1 MSVWKIGIGAVA
13 LIALAA
19 ATVGFVGAQ
28 TDEDG
33 NGPLGNFVGKLA
45 ENLGI
50 TQGELEGAI
59 DETQLQLVDEALAEG
74 RITDEQAANKRERI
88 ESGESSFG
96 AFGRRGHQMH
106 QRGGF
111 SHGADIAEFIGIE
124 PEELR
129 EAIEGGQSVAQVAEA
144 NGVSEQELTDYLL
157 GEIETKLAEAVESG
171 KIDQV
176 TADEKLANA
185 TEKIAE
191 CINREG
197 PPEHSGDFGSFS
209 EGGRFHGGFGSF
221 EGGRFHGGF
230 SRFSGGFH
238 GAIPLDE
245 GTDVT
250 EAVSPTF

>member
-1 MSVWKIGIGAVA
+1 MSVWKIGIGVVA

-19 ATVGFVGAQ
+19 VTVGFVGAQ
-28 TDEDG
+28 TDDDG

-50 TQGELEGAI
+50 TQDELEATI
-59 DETQLQLVDEALAEG
+59 NETQIEIVDEKVADGTLTE
-74 RITDEQAANKRERI
+74 DQAAQLRERI
-88 ESGESSFG
+88 ESGEGGFFG
-96 AFGRRGHQMH
+96 PLLRHKQGMH
-106 QRGGF
+106 HGGGGF
-111 SHGADIAEFIGIE
+111 SHGADIAEFIGVT

-129 EAIEGGQSVAQVAEA
+129 AAIEGGQSVVQVAEA

-171 KIDQV
+171 RIDQA
-176 TADEKLANA
+176 TADEKLAGA
-185 TEKIAE
+185 ADKIAE

-197 PPEHSGDFGSFS
+197 PREHSGAFGSFS

-221 EGGRFHGGF
+221 EGG
-230 SRFSGGFH
+230 RFSGGFH